1 MQADLERQGCK
12 VFNEGKLQLT
22 KQNKKRNQTKT
33 KTKQTKKKATL

>member
-22 KQNKKRNQTKT
+22 KE
-33 KTKQTKKKATL
+33 KKKTHCEGVIL